1 MATTKLIKRRYLP
14 PPVTGPE
21 IYLGYIPKGYLG
33 TKRTVSYIKGLIRS
47 GAKDFYVRQKAIDI
61 LMAQGVEPKDYWG
74 EIKVLFTWVQEN
86 IRYTKDPF
94 RVEVLHS
101 ARRLLELRAGDC
113 DDMAI
118 LLGAMLESI
127 GHPVR
132 LVLTGPDSR
141 RPRLFS
147 HIYLEVYCQGHW
159 IPLDPT
165 MPYHPGWSPRALVKK
180 VIHLERRPR

>member
-1 MATTKLIKRRYLP
+1 ML
-14 PPVTGPE
+14 
-21 IYLGYIPKGYLG
+21 
-33 TKRTVSYIKGLIRS
+33 
-47 GAKDFYVRQKAIDI
+47 
-61 LMAQGVEPKDYWG
+61 AQGVEPKNYLG
-74 EIKVLFTWVQEN
+74 EIKALFTWVQKN
-86 IRYTKDPF
+86 MRYTKDPF

-101 ARRLLELRAGDC
+101 ARRLLELQAGDC

-118 LLGAMLESI
+118 LLGAMLEGI

-132 LVLTGPDSR
+132 LVLTGPDPR

-147 HIYLEVYCQGHW
+147 HIYLEVYWKGRW

-180 VIHLERRPR
+180 VIHLERRPKMMSEEMTRQGMGAIPAPYWLNGFIQAVAGQAQRPRDGR

>member
-1 MATTKLIKRRYLP
+1 MP
-14 PPVTGPE
+14 PPVTVPQ

-33 TKRTVSYIKGLIRS
+33 TKRTVNYIKSLIRA
-47 GAKDFYVRQKAIDI
+47 GAKDFYVRQRAIDI
-61 LMAQGVEPKDYWG
+61 LMAQGVEPKNYLG
-74 EIKVLFTWVQEN
+74 EIKALFTWVQKN

-101 ARRLLELRAGDC
+101 ARRLLELQAGDC

-118 LLGAMLESI
+118 LLGSMLEGI

-132 LVLTGPDSR
+132 LVLTGPDPADLVSSAM
-141 RPRLFS
+141 L
-147 HIYLEVYCQGHW
+147 LEVYWKGRW

-165 MPYHPGWSPRALVKK
+165 MPYRPGWSPRAPVKK
-180 VIHLERRPR
+180 VIHLERRRG

>member
-1 MATTKLIKRRYLP
+1 LEKNKFYKERYFPVPATRP
-14 PPVTGPE
+14 Q

-33 TKRTVSYIKGLIRS
+33 TKETVRYIKGLIRA

-61 LMAQGVEPKDYWG
+61 LMDEGVKPKNYLG
-74 EIKVLFTWVQEN
+74 EIKALFRWVQAN
-86 IRYTKDPF
+86 IRYTKDPY

-118 LLGAMLESI
+118 LLGAMLEGI

-132 LVLTGPDSR
+132 LVLTGPDPR
-141 RPRLFS
+141 RPRLLS
-147 HIYLEVYCQGHW
+147 HIYVEVYYKGHW

-180 VIHLERRPR
+180 VIHLERRRR